1 VTPTRREFLRNTGA
15 AGLALTV
22 PGWITACA
30 PGRRPTN
37 IVLIFTDDQGYGD
50 LGVYGAEGFQ
60 TPHVDRLASEGMR
73 FTDFYASEGVCSASR
88 ASLLTGC
95 YAPRVSIF
103 GALSP
108 GSQVG
113 LHEDEVTLAELLK
126 PLGYATAAVGKW
138 HLGHGPEFLPLRQ
151 GFDEYLGL
159 PYSNDMWPV
168 DYDGVPV
175 GEGNKSQYPPL
186 PLIDGSEVVETIDE
200 LADQDQLTTRYT
212 ERAVSF
218 IDRASDGPFFL
229 YLAHSMPHVP
239 LGVSDKF
246 RGTSEQGMYGDV
258 IQEIDWSVGQVL
270 EALDRNCVAEDTL
283 VIYTSDN
290 GPWLNYGNHAGSVGP
305 LREGKGTALE
315 GGPRVPAIMRWPG
328 YIAPD
333 SVCTKMA
340 STIDVLPTV
349 AAITGAALPEHPIDG
364 VDILPLLKGD
374 PSAHPR
380 TEFWFFYTGELRAVR
395 EGRFKRVFEHRTRSY
410 MGVEPGMDGH
420 PGPYAFPTVP
430 AALYDL
436 DADIGESVDVS
447 GEHPD
452 VVARLDAMGERARAA
467 LGDRLTQQTGTEV
480 RPPGRR
486 SLGRPDTIEHLGVGA
501 TVMSATD
508 SDPRYA
514 GAGSGALV
522 DGRAGSGDFRDGR
535 WLAFDGVDL
544 AVALDLGEARSVSRV
559 GVDCLQVQSAWILL
573 PRSLSVSV
581 SADGEDWRSLP
592 TLTVTPEPDTTVEAR
607 LLSVDV
613 GGGPV
618 RYIRVVAANRAILP
632 DWHVGAGDTGWIF
645 VDEIVVEGA

>member
-1 VTPTRREFLRNTGA
+1 MTPTRREFLRNTGA

-258 IQEIDWSVGQVL
+258 IQEIG
-270 EALDRNCVAEDTL
+270 L
-283 VIYTSDN
+283 V
-290 GPWLNYGNHAGSVGP
+290 
-305 LREGKGTALE
+305 
-315 GGPRVPAIMRWPG
+315 
-328 YIAPD
+328 
-333 SVCTKMA
+333 C
-340 STIDVLPTV
+340 
-349 AAITGAALPEHPIDG
+349 
-364 VDILPLLKGD
+364 
-374 PSAHPR
+374 
-380 TEFWFFYTGELRAVR
+380 
-395 EGRFKRVFEHRTRSY
+395 
-410 MGVEPGMDGH
+410 
-420 PGPYAFPTVP
+420 
-430 AALYDL
+430 
-436 DADIGESVDVS
+436 
-447 GEHPD
+447 
-452 VVARLDAMGERARAA
+452 
-467 LGDRLTQQTGTEV
+467 
-480 RPPGRR
+480 
-486 SLGRPDTIEHLGVGA
+486 
-501 TVMSATD
+501 
-508 SDPRYA
+508 
-514 GAGSGALV
+514 GSGAGGARPERRRRGYPRDLHERQWPV
-522 DGRAGSGDFRDGR
+522 AQLREPRGIRGAAAGRQGHGVRRRTAHAGHH
-535 WLAFDGVDL
+535 
-544 AVALDLGEARSVSRV
+544 AL
-559 GVDCLQVQSAWILL
+559 
-573 PRSLSVSV
+573 
-581 SADGEDWRSLP
+581 
-592 TLTVTPEPDTTVEAR
+592 AR
-607 LLSVDV
+607 LH
-613 GGGPV
+613 
-618 RYIRVVAANRAILP
+618 RA
-632 DWHVGAGDTGWIF
+632 
-645 VDEIVVEGA
+645 